1 MVLVVGAAGVAAV
14 RTSEAGPV
22 PACTDSFARWQGLAG
37 HWEGTWTNH
46 TFSSNGELTADV
58 SINADCTA
66 EATVEGIF
74 MQPGPRTI
82 DATYRDQNGT
92 TIEVQADP
100 IFGNATIEIATD
112 GTVSL
117 NGTGLHQSIESVTGT
132 GDVSSSELN
141 LDIEMTFVG
150 GGTAEETIH
159 ATKEVTETP
168 TPTPEPTPTPMPTA
182 TPAGL
187 IQGNVDCNASVN
199 SVDSLKILRFVAQ
212 LTVGQESGCPLIGAV
227 VALFWGDVDC
237 SGTVNSV
244 DSLKILRHVAQLSV
258 AQSEPCP
265 DIGMP
270 LAQ

>member
-1 MVLVVGAAGVAAV
+1 
-14 RTSEAGPV
+14 
-22 PACTDSFARWQGLAG
+22 
-37 HWEGTWTNH
+37 
-46 TFSSNGELTADV
+46 
-58 SINADCTA
+58 
-66 EATVEGIF
+66 
-74 MQPGPRTI
+74 
-82 DATYRDQNGT
+82 
-92 TIEVQADP
+92 
-100 IFGNATIEIATD
+100 
-112 GTVSL
+112 
-117 NGTGLHQSIESVTGT
+117 
-132 GDVSSSELN
+132 
-141 LDIEMTFVG
+141 
-150 GGTAEETIH
+150 
-159 ATKEVTETP
+159 
-168 TPTPEPTPTPMPTA
+168 
-182 TPAGL
+182 L